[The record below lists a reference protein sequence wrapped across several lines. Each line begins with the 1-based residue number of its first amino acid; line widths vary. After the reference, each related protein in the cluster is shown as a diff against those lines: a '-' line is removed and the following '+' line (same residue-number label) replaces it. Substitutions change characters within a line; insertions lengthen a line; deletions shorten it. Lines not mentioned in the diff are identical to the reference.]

1 MKCFNIGKKEDSV
14 SKPNSQY
21 SLYIN
26 IFLFF
31 VFYFKSKLIKCIDIK
46 IKKSENFLFIS
57 NVLLF
62 HLEILDHGKVAI

>member
-1 MKCFNIGKKEDSV
+1 MIV

-31 VFYFKSKLIKCIDIK
+31 AFYFKSKLIKCIDIK

>member
-1 MKCFNIGKKEDSV
+1 MIV